1 MPFLRTYIV
10 ILAALLLTVAA
21 VVSLSDHWTETI
33 AAEDRPSA
41 TRNAGFTIEQY
52 RWPLTGFKI
61 TLYAE
66 PAMRLTYRIPLRH
79 ALELQPTRWLPS
91 NRALLLQLRW
101 YMPMDSMGRHEE
113 AILFYDFDRTTLR
126 TFTRFGALGGATLD
140 ETTAR
145 KEKDGLLQAV
155 RDIEL
160 ELLNSAKTNG
170 AN

>member
-52 RWPLTGFKI
+52 RWPKSGLKI
-61 TLYAE
+61 TLYAD
-66 PAMRLTYRIPLRH
+66 PAMRLTYRIPDRRFESLK
-79 ALELQPTRWLPS
+79 PPRWLPN
-91 NRALLLQLRW
+91 NRALLLQLRF
-101 YMPMDSMGRHEE
+101 YLPMDSMGRDEE
-113 AILFYDFDRTTLR
+113 AILFYDFDHATLR

-140 ETTAR
+140 EATAK
-145 KEKDGLLQAV
+145 KE
-155 RDIEL
+155 RDDLFEVVHNLEL
-160 ELLNSAKTNG
+160 ELLNRAKTNG